1 MDGAASMIIQFCPEK
16 NDDPKVIGDLK
27 TLAKFIEVYCD
38 GHHDDADREAVE
50 LKTHNLQELTGKQPR
65 LCPDCQKLLAHAL
78 VKRTVCPMD
87 PKPQCKHCPKH
98 CYHPNYRQKIQ
109 EVMKYSG
116 RKLVMHGRVDY
127 LLHLLF

>member
-1 MDGAASMIIQFCPEK
+1 MIIPFCPEK

-27 TLAKFIEVYCD
+27 TLVKFIEVYCD
-38 GHHDDADREAVE
+38 GQHDDNDREDVE
-50 LKTHNLQELTGKQPR
+50 LKTHDIKELTGKQPR

-87 PKPQCKHCPKH
+87 PKPQCKHCPSH
-98 CYHPNYRQKIQ
+98 CYHPNYRQKIK

-116 RKLVMHGRVDY
+116 RKLVMRGRVDY

>member
-1 MDGAASMIIQFCPEK
+1 MIIPFCPEK

-27 TLAKFIEVYCD
+27 TLVKFIEVYCD
-38 GHHDDADREAVE
+38 GHHNDDDRKQIE
-50 LKTHNLQELTGKQPR
+50 LKTHNLHELTGRHPR
-65 LCPDCQKLLAHAL
+65 LCADCQKLLTHAL
-78 VKRTVCPMD
+78 VKRTICPMD

-116 RKLVMHGRVDY
+116 RKLVMRGRVDY
-127 LLHLLF
+127 LLHLFF